1 MLVVVFVADIYRLYA
16 GTSWTG
22 LHVESEISSNSQEGR
37 RRLYICRE
45 WVCSVVF
52 RCFQVLGIIDRAWLA
67 RAGVRAA
74 AGSWGTRAWWS
85 LSPFVALV
93 GFPLQTENHKTSSSK
108 PLEVLGVSFLC
119 FSHPKRNCLY
129 RRSCKLANGRDTTRL
144 RILHGKVYAR
154 KVLHRQCKQ
163 KRVKQPCHTGGPRYF
178 GELHHAGLVWALRL
192 GTIKANSRQVTINH
206 PSLIFPCKKAF
217 AKEARLLPI
226 SAACAENVYKWL
238 WMFTGRAPLACNPVS
253 TWVAWRM
260 LDLWKFLPS
269 FATPPFLPSFA
280 LLHARGLVSKLLM
293 PARLAGI
300 QHTSAPFRTNWSDS
314 CANGALNKGS
324 VMVEGCRFCGLDAN
338 LQQMACRS
346 QHIATASDQAPR
358 THPVSGNSE
367 PRKPHNVAKE
377 GPQMNSSLCS
387 HQKILYW
394 AATVLFARGCNMQN
408 AGTQCVHLEKVGVL
422 RKWAPQ
428 PPELFN
434 VQLKLIN
441 VTQPHRSHSI

>member
-22 LHVESEISSNSQEGR
+22 LHVESEILSNSQEGR
-37 RRLYICRE
+37 RRLYICSE

-67 RAGVRAA
+67 WAGVRAA

-85 LSPFVALV
+85 LSQFVALV

-192 GTIKANSRQVTINH
+192 GTIKANSRWQLIIHRSFFPASRSSPKRPGCCLFPRRVQKMFTSDCGCSQVV
-206 PSLIFPCKKAF
+206 P
-217 AKEARLLPI
+217 RLLATRCRPGWHGGCWI
-226 SAACAENVYKWL
+226 CGSFYQALQLHPFCHLLPFSTREGKSPSCSCQRGWLESSILQHPFARTGQTHVPMELRIRDRSWSKAAVFAD
-238 WMFTGRAPLACNPVS
+238 WMQTCSR
-253 TWVAWRM
+253 W
-260 LDLWKFLPS
+260 
-269 FATPPFLPSFA
+269 
-280 LLHARGLVSKLLM
+280 HAG
-293 PARLAGI
+293 PN
-300 QHTSAPFRTNWSDS
+300 TS
-314 CANGALNKGS
+314 
-324 VMVEGCRFCGLDAN
+324 
-338 LQQMACRS
+338 LQ
-346 QHIATASDQAPR
+346 
-358 THPVSGNSE
+358 
-367 PRKPHNVAKE
+367 
-377 GPQMNSSLCS
+377 PQTKHHVL
-387 HQKILYW
+387 ILS
-394 AATVLFARGCNMQN
+394 AATVNQGSHTMSPRKAHKWTAHFVRTRQYCIELQLYCSRMQHAECRN
-408 AGTQCVHLEKVGVL
+408 AMRAL
-422 RKWAPQ
+422 RKGRCTAQ
-428 PPELFN
+428 VSSAASRA
-434 VQLKLIN
+434 VQCTIEIN
-441 VTQPHRSHSI
+441 